1 MAEGPALVRGGS
13 QTPSKS
19 PALANPPMS
28 QTSCLLRIAL
38 AAFSVFQFANA
49 AVSAGPAASGLYSD
63 EAYAAVTTFFDYDVG
78 IPLEARIVD
87 RLEDPAFSRE
97 KIAFTTSSGERI
109 AGWLAIP
116 KGAAAPP
123 PCVLLLHG
131 VGTNKDA
138 WWRPDNPTGPLALR
152 LVQSGYAVFMLDAAF
167 FGERSHVGDF
177 ANPQRFVGRNGW
189 LYRFRNIIVQTV
201 IDYRRALDYLATRP
215 DLDPQRRAVVGYS
228 MGGVTALNL
237 LAVEPRLTAGVACV
251 APPMISAGEAGAGP
265 LASAQVRLAVV
276 APANH
281 ARALGE
287 KRVLFLMATKDEY
300 YTPSA
305 VEALMDMIPGDNKS
319 LKFFDSGHM
328 LPHSYVDDAVQWI
341 QANLATSVP

>member
-1 MAEGPALVRGGS
+1 MSRLNHQSHPPFSMSRTICFLGSAFLPLFATLMAHAAPPGVPA
-13 QTPSKS
+13 
-19 PALANPPMS
+19 PP
-28 QTSCLLRIAL
+28 Q
-38 AAFSVFQFANA
+38 
-49 AVSAGPAASGLYSD
+49 LYSN
-63 EAYAAVTTFFDYDVG
+63 ETYAAMATIFDYDVSM
-78 IPLEARIVD
+78 PLDARVVD
-87 RLEDPAFSRE
+87 RLEEPSFSRE

-116 KGAAAPP
+116 KDAVSPP

-167 FGERSHVGDF
+167 FGERSHIGDF
-177 ANPQRFVGRNGW
+177 ANPQRFVGKNGW
-189 LYRFRNIIVQTV
+189 FYRFRNIIVQTV

-215 DLDPQRRAVVGYS
+215 DLDPQRRAVAGYS

-237 LAVEPRLTAGVACV
+237 LAVEPRLTVGVACV
-251 APPMISAGEAGAGP
+251 APPMITTDQAGDGQ
-265 LASAQVRLAVV
+265 LAPAQVRLAPV

-281 ARALGE
+281 ARALGA

-305 VEALMDMIPGDNKS
+305 VEAMVNMIPGSNKS

-328 LPHSYVDDAVQWI
+328 LPHSYVDDAVQWM
-341 QANLATSVP
+341 QTNLANGAP